1 MSRSRQLNKMTLIWS
16 LTPNDNFLTM
26 KANTQPYV
34 LSFARACLFFAWA
47 VVPFSSYSQSGEEE
61 IYDLDP
67 FSVSDRDVI
76 GYSTIRSS
84 SASRIAI
91 PITDISGS
99 VVTINE
105 QLIEDMAAVTI
116 ADTFNFVSGV
126 STGNAGGGLQ
136 QNHTV
141 SLRGYTTTGALR
153 DGIPDFNYGSNGGFD
168 YSMLQRVE
176 IVKGPAGVQYGQHN
190 QGGVINMVSK
200 RPLPVPATKTDFMV
214 GSFDFWRASIDHST
228 MKDTENGQ
236 TGYRIAAAVTNTN
249 GPVELASE
257 TGKPESYFVNPSFS
271 HTFDSGLQFWAAGY
285 FVDDN
290 SSRVANS
297 VFMFGTPD
305 GRGAA
310 FKEFAGEASVVVQNF
325 QFTEYTTIEAGITN
339 QFDMGDV
346 RAGLRVV
353 ARVGDRETSGNRT
366 RANGGTVF
374 IDNNGNQIPDGS
386 PSVGRDPTMFAQIE
400 NNLARFGRQGLRFNG
415 GPPATTD
422 WSVIAADFNLDFDIG
437 ETKHN
442 LLVYSQLQNVEGT
455 SQGLDIRVNNTAS
468 LPADIRSRFNF
479 DTGIEGQGIVE
490 IWPNPPAGLGDLR
503 SVAIDYNDVFI
514 DRGSG
519 LTDRRLW
526 NAAIIDRIY
535 MLDDNLIISGG
546 VRYDKDENA
555 SERIVNDQP
564 VPGGTTTDS
573 TTTANYGLL
582 YKVLK
587 NVETQVSLFYNNAE
601 TFVPEFG
608 IDERLAT
615 FGEKFPNRTVET
627 DEIGFKV
634 NALNNLLVAT
644 VAYFDTT
651 EKNVLVG
658 RRDEDGSVTGV
669 SDQSYNVPAGNQSTK
684 GFELDVGINPSPNWN
699 ILLSYADTDSNI
711 SEDALPLWG
720 VPDSTFAALA
730 KYSFLDG
737 PLAGLSLAGSYNYW
751 GSSVLNRA
759 SNFSVPSGDKF
770 GLVFGYGWDKWTVR
784 LRIDNL
790 EDKVELLPSQ
800 WWTGVGAIWERNW
813 RLSVGYRF

>member
-1 MSRSRQLNKMTLIWS
+1 MKT
-16 LTPNDNFLTM
+16 DN
-26 KANTQPYV
+26 Y
-34 LSFARACLFFAWA
+34 
-47 VVPFSSYSQSGEEE
+47 SSYSILIIAFFGMCISGFAQSEDEEVF
-61 IYDLDP
+61 DLDP
-67 FSVSDRDVI
+67 YTVSDRDVF
-76 GYSTIRSS
+76 GYSTIRAS

-105 QLIEDMAAVTI
+105 QLIEDMAAVNI

-126 STGNAGGGLQ
+126 SSGNAGGGLQ

-168 YSMLQRVE
+168 YSMLQRME

-200 RPLPVPATKTDFMV
+200 RPLPVNATKADMMV
-214 GSFDFWRASIDHST
+214 GSFDFWRASIDHSV
-228 MKDTENGQ
+228 MNDTESGQ
-236 TGYRIAAAVTNTN
+236 TGYRVAAALTNTN

-257 TGKPESYFVNPSFS
+257 TSKPESYFVNPSFS
-271 HTFDSGLQFWAAGY
+271 HTFDSGMQFWAAGY

-290 SSRVANS
+290 SSRVSNS

-310 FKEFAGEASVVVQNF
+310 VKDFAGEASVVVQNF
-325 QFTEYTTIEAGITN
+325 QYTEYQTFEVGLTN
-339 QFDMGDV
+339 SFYMGDI
-346 RAGLRVV
+346 RADFRVV
-353 ARVGDRETSGNRT
+353 ARAGDRETSGNRT

-386 PSVGRDPTMFAQIE
+386 PSVGRDPNMFSQIDG
-400 NNLARFGRQGLRFNG
+400 NLARFGRQGLRFNG
-415 GPPATTD
+415 GPPNETD
-422 WSVIAADFNLDFDIG
+422 WSVIASDLNMNFDLAG
-437 ETKHN
+437 MQHN
-442 LLVYSQLQNVEGT
+442 LLIYSQLQYVDGS
-455 SQGLDIRVNNTAS
+455 SQGLDIRVNNTAT
-468 LPADIRSRFNF
+468 LPADIRSQFNF
-479 DTGIEGQGIVE
+479 DTGIDGQGIVE

-503 SVAIDYNDVFI
+503 PVAIDYNDQFI
-514 DRGSG
+514 NRGTTK
-519 LTDRRLW
+519 TDRKLW
-526 NAAIIDRIY
+526 NAAIIDRVY
-535 MLDDNLIISGG
+535 LLDDSLIISAG
-546 VRYDKDENA
+546 VRYDRDENA

-564 VPGGTTTDS
+564 VPGDATTDS

-582 YKVLK
+582 YKLLK
-587 NVETQVSLFYNNAE
+587 DQDTQVSVFYNNAE

-615 FGEKFPNRTVET
+615 FGQKFPNRTVGT
-627 DEIGFKV
+627 DEFGFKV
-634 NALNNLLVAT
+634 NAFNNMLVAT

-651 EKNVLVG
+651 EENVLVG

-669 SDQSYNVPAGNQSTK
+669 SDQSYNVPAGNQNTK
-684 GFELDVGINPSPNWN
+684 GIELDVGINPSPNWN
-699 ILLSYADTDSNI
+699 ILLSYADTDSDI
-711 SEDALPLWG
+711 SEDGLPLWG
-720 VPDSTFAALA
+720 VPDSTFAFLA

-737 PLAGLSLAGSYNYW
+737 PLTGFSVAGMYNYW
-751 GSSVLNRA
+751 GESVLNRA
-759 SNFSVPSGDKF
+759 SNFSVPSGDKL
-770 GLVFGYGWDKWTVR
+770 GLVLGYAKDNWTVR
-784 LRIDNL
+784 LRVDNL